1 MTTRIPEFAVR
12 VVTFITSLHLGTLDY
27 CLVTGGVSRMEAF
40 EWLEK
45 FFMKPFSKEN
55 RDVYESL
62 LCGATAGIVA
72 KTVIA
77 PAERIKMSFQV
88 SHDKFTLGNAL
99 RKGQNVV
106 QTKGVLALWRG
117 HSTTVLRVAPYS
129 GFSFAFHD
137 ASENMFKKMLDTDV
151 LPASYTFMAGA
162 IGGVGGTVLTYP
174 LDVLR
179 VRLAIG
185 RSWAESIKQG
195 GMYQGLGPTLLGIV
209 PYAGTAWLS
218 KQSMLEYFPTVMHRP
233 PTVVEHVVI
242 NAIAG

>member
-1 MTTRIPEFAVR
+1 
-12 VVTFITSLHLGTLDY
+12 
-27 CLVTGGVSRMEAF
+27 MEAF

-45 FFMKPFSKEN
+45 HFSKPFSDN

-62 LCGATAGIVA
+62 FCGAIAGIVA

-88 SHDKFTLGNAL
+88 THDKFTLRNAFM
-99 RKGQNVV
+99 KGLDVV
-106 QTKGVLALWRG
+106 KTQSVMALWRG
-117 HSTTVLRVAPYS
+117 HSTTILRIAPYS

-137 ASENMFKKMLDTDV
+137 ASENMFKNMLHTDV
-151 LPASYTFMAGA
+151 LPATYKFMAGA

-185 RSWAESIKQG
+185 RTWAESIKQG

-233 PTVVEHVVI
+233 PTVMESVVI